1 MLNEILSEK
10 SAVRDSNVEPN
21 RIIVMDETNKRLLAE
36 NTIWAISIYERELKN
51 IFTIYM
57 QENLSRGY
65 IMLRWKEIQV

>member
-10 SAVRDSNVEPN
+10 TAVRDSNVEPN

-36 NTIWAISIYERELKN
+36 NTIAAISVYERELKN

-57 QENLSRGY
+57 
-65 IMLRWKEIQV
+65 